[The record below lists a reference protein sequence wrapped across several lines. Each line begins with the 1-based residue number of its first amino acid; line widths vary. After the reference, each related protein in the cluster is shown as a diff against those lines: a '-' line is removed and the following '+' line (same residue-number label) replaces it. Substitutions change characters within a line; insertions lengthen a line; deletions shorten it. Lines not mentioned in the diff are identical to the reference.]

1 MKTRTQII
9 VSILLVA
16 AAAVVAVAFT
26 RGKPSPAETAMDGHD
41 HAAMLAGMDEA
52 QPVRLSEADAR
63 RIGVSLV
70 AAELKALT
78 FRLEAVGV
86 ATYDETRVRVVNPK
100 VEGWVEHLHVDFNG
114 APVRAGQPLMDIYAP
129 QLVSAQEELALAARL
144 VREAGTDRARE
155 NALALLESSRRR
167 LAYWDIPLE
176 TVRRVEETGEIR
188 RSVTMTA
195 PASGM
200 VVEKSVVEGDR
211 IMPGMV
217 LYRIADLSRIWVE
230 VDVFEKDLGLV
241 REGQAAEVR
250 FEAFPAETFTARVT
264 YIYPTV
270 SLESRTGR
278 VRLELANPLGRLRPG
293 MYAQVTLASPA
304 GDATVVIPRSAL
316 LETGE
321 RALVFVEGADGSLE
335 PREVVPGRTAGR
347 EVEILGGLQ
356 AGERV
361 VSTASFLVD
370 AESNL
375 GALMDMSG
383 GAGGAEDGGMDGMDH
398 SGHLMPVDTVDH
410 SNHVM
415 PVDTVDHSGHVMPV
429 DTVDHSN
436 HMMPPDTMDH
446 SNHVMPADT
455 MDHSNHVM
463 PADTMDHSNHVM
475 PPDTVGGAAHT
486 GHSGH

>member
-1 MKTRTQII
+1 MNTRSQFI
-9 VSILLVA
+9 VSVLIVTA
-16 AAAVVAVAFT
+16 AAAVTVAFT
-26 RGKPSPAETAMDGHD
+26 RGEPSAAEAAQEGHD

-70 AAELKALT
+70 AAEERALT
-78 FRLEAVGV
+78 FRLEALGV
-86 ATYDETRVRVVNPK
+86 ATYDETRLRVVNPK

-144 VREAGTDRARE
+144 VREAGTERASE
-155 NALALLESSRRR
+155 NAGALLESARRR
-167 LAYWDIPLE
+167 LAYWDIPGE

-188 RSVTMTA
+188 RTVTMVA
-195 PASGM
+195 PATGV

-230 VDVFEKDLGLV
+230 VDVFETDLGLV
-241 REGQAAEVR
+241 RMGQAAEVR
-250 FEAFPAETFTARVT
+250 FEAFPAETFGARVT
-264 YIYPTV
+264 YLHPTV
-270 SLESRTGR
+270 SLDSRTGR
-278 VRLELANPLGRLRPG
+278 VRLELDNTGGRLRPG
-293 MYAQVTLASPA
+293 MYARVTLASTA
-304 GDATVVIPRSAL
+304 GEPTVVVPRSAV

-335 PREVVPGRTAGR
+335 PREVRPGRVSGR
-347 EVEILGGLQ
+347 EVEILLGLR

-375 GALMDMSG
+375 GALTEMSG
-383 GAGGAEDGGMDGMDH
+383 AAAGADSAAMDGMDH
-398 SGHLMPVDTVDH
+398 SGHEMPA
-410 SNHVM
+410 
-415 PVDTVDHSGHVMPV
+415 DTVDHSGHVMPA
-429 DTVDHSN
+429 DTVDHSG
-436 HMMPPDTMDH
+436 
-446 SNHVMPADT
+446 HVMPADT
-455 MDHSNHVM
+455 VDHSGHVM
-463 PADTMDHSNHVM
+463 PADTVD
-475 PPDTVGGAAHT
+475 
-486 GHSGH
+486 HSGH